1 MHSRKKVIRIA
12 VKAVTRL
19 WRTRAWCWSCCF
31 IIYQYCSLGLLV
43 VIVACLFY
51 EHVFI
56 DAMTCLRSGRMQE
69 EVAIGMK
76 FKMMRSQSEF
86 CRLCAIWL

>member
-56 DAMTCLRSGRMQE
+56 DAMIGNWMARRSGDWNE
-69 EVAIGMK
+69 I
-76 FKMMRSQSEF
+76 
-86 CRLCAIWL
+86 